1 MANCGRQGLFVFSHV
16 RIMPESGQ
24 RRIEVLDS
32 LRGLAALAVVGE
44 HCIGS
49 VGNISARLADWL
61 RYTPFRLFVME
72 GRAAVI
78 LFFVLSGFVLS
89 LPFLSNRGPSYP
101 RFAVKRV
108 CRIYLP
114 YIAAVLLSVAL
125 YEVPAPQPLSGL
137 PAALDSLS
145 SERPSFA
152 LFLSNAAMLG
162 TVRSAIL
169 DPQSWTLVHE
179 LRISLTI
186 PILVWCVR
194 RSSFRSL
201 AAALGLF
208 WICHVIGKSLGLAY
222 FACSST
228 FFDSFI
234 VTGYFVLF
242 FVIGVVGAKH
252 AAEMTAFAARV
263 PRYALVIVAAAVFW
277 GLIAHSDLA
286 KGVAAITLIA
296 FSHRIGRILS
306 YAPLLWLGRVS
317 YSLYIVHISVQLAVM
332 HLLYLRVPIA
342 VAAIAGVPASLCV
355 AALFYRF
362 VEWPSLVLSRRLGLP
377 PAASAGTSAQSTPA
391 AP

>member
-1 MANCGRQGLFVFSHV
+1 
-16 RIMPESGQ
+16 
-24 RRIEVLDS
+24 
-32 LRGLAALAVVGE
+32 
-44 HCIGS
+44 
-49 VGNISARLADWL
+49 
-61 RYTPFRLFVME
+61 
-72 GRAAVI
+72 
-78 LFFVLSGFVLS
+78 
-89 LPFLSNRGPSYP
+89 
-101 RFAVKRV
+101 
-108 CRIYLP
+108 
-114 YIAAVLLSVAL
+114 
-125 YEVPAPQPLSGL
+125 
-137 PAALDSLS
+137 
-145 SERPSFA
+145 
-152 LFLSNAAMLG
+152 
-162 TVRSAIL
+162 VRSAIL

-194 RSSFRSL
+194 RSSFLSL

-208 WICHVIGKSLGLAY
+208 WICHVIGKSLGLGY

-228 FFDSFI
+228 FVDSFI

-242 FVIGVVGAKH
+242 FVIGAVGAKH
-252 AAEMTAFAARV
+252 AAELTAFAARV
-263 PRYALVIVAAAVFW
+263 PGYALVIVAAAVFW

-342 VAAIAGVPASLCV
+342 VAAIAGVPASLCI

-362 VEWPSLVLSRRLGLP
+362 VEWPSLALSRRLGLP
-377 PAASAGTSAQSTPA
+377 PTASAGTSAQSTPA